1 MVREDDFHKRREH
14 LKNMSEEELIDYFWK
29 LTEKI
34 VEPLVELSYTHTSP
48 SIERSVLLRMGFSS
62 IEAKDIVKH
71 MVENNLLSHGAGRIV
86 LLYSELKNKNYLD
99 AGKELA
105 KGIGW
110 EDVLDFYRRKSD
122 ALSEW
127 KDKYKRNFKRPS
139 KL

>member
-1 MVREDDFHKRREH
+1 MVREDDFEKRREH
-14 LKNMSEEELIDYFWK
+14 LKNMSEEELIEYFWK

-34 VEPLVELSYTHTSP
+34 VDPLVELSYTHTSP

-62 IEAKDIVKH
+62 IEAKDIVKN

-86 LLYSELKNKNYLD
+86 LLYSELKNKNYIE

-110 EDVLDFYRRKSD
+110 DEILNYYRRNKD
-122 ALSEW
+122 ALSE
-127 KDKYKRNFKRPS
+127 
-139 KL
+139 